1 MRKFFITLV
10 TLVFLGF
17 SFNLSATNYDNIY
30 SNKFK
35 TRAEAVAQIK
45 SDLKEGI
52 ADTKTLCEDTEKNKN
67 IMSLETMDPEIK
79 KMLAEMDP
87 EARKMFE
94 KSFNDVSGGVGSFA
108 IKSIYFVAYD
118 LKYGYAQKK
127 LAAKLGT
134 RNEKKIAN
142 FAKNKPEEFLDFVV
156 QMQKDFKYPTKDPAK
171 LCWKAYDI
179 IKSF

>member
-1 MRKFFITLV
+1 MRKFFIALV
-10 TLVFLGF
+10 TLVVLAF
-17 SFNLSATNYDNIY
+17 SFNLVASDYNNIY

-35 TRAEAVAQIK
+35 TRAEAVTQIK
-45 SDLKEGI
+45 ADLKEGI
-52 ADTKTLCEDTEKNKN
+52 ADTKKLCEDTEKNKN
-67 IMSLETMDPEIK
+67 IMSLETMDPEMK
-79 KMLAEMDP
+79 KMLAEMDA
-87 EARKMFE
+87 ETRKMFE
-94 KSFNDVSGGVGSFA
+94 QSLSGGVGSFA

-142 FAKNKPEEFLDFVV
+142 FAKNKPKEFLDFVV
-156 QMQKDFKYPTKDPAK
+156 QMQKDFKYPTKDPVK
-171 LCWKAYDI
+171 LCWEAYEI